1 MPLIAELI
9 CDVAGKGKMQ
19 LQSMSGSEGLSRP
32 FEYQV
37 EILCDKADLKLADF
51 LGKSMTVAV
60 TQPEGGTRYFN
71 GLVARFSH
79 SGRRTKQYFH
89 YQATLRPWFW
99 FLSRTQDCKI
109 FQDKTVVQIIEEVFG
124 DHGGLAKFKK
134 SLSGTYAN
142 WVYCV
147 QYRESDMNFVAR
159 MMEQEG
165 LYFYFEHT
173 ESGHEMVLCD
183 AISAHGSV
191 TGYETVPYG
200 ANWASR
206 GELLE
211 TITSWSAGVQVLPT
225 KVVLADFDFER
236 PSVQLRK
243 DHTVSR
249 THDQASFEVFDY
261 PGEFTVDGDGVSY
274 AKARA
279 QEQQAGFQ
287 VATAQTDARGVT
299 CGYTFKAKDLPDA
312 ALNDEYLVIST
323 SIYVEEGVHT
333 GGDDAGQGQYTCEFQ
348 AMPTADSY
356 RAPRV
361 TPKPMVYGPQT
372 AMVVGPPGDHIYTD
386 KYGRVKV
393 QFHWDRLG
401 AKDEKSS
408 CWVRVSQ
415 PWAGKGF
422 GAISI
427 PRIGDEVVVSFLE
440 GDPDQPLITG
450 RVYNADFMPPYE
462 LPAKSF
468 LTGILTRSMGK
479 TAAAEANELRFSD
492 DPGNEYIWL
501 QAQKDFHRE
510 VENNDTDTVKV
521 DQSITV
527 GGKRQ
532 EDIGGTMEQTVGGV
546 VKTTYGAD
554 HHHDVGGDY
563 IQGIAGALDM
573 KAGTDLAM
581 AAGSALG
588 IEAGQG
594 MDVKAGMDLKA
605 EGGMNV
611 HIKGGMNV
619 TIEAGMTLTLK
630 AGAGSIVIGPGTI
643 TIDAPMV
650 NINGGGSGGSAS
662 AASPGKPPAA
672 QKAEKPPA
680 DQDPN
685 AS

>member
-1 MPLIAELI
+1 MAQIAELI
-9 CDVAGKGKMQ
+9 CDVGGKGQMQ
-19 LQSMSGSEGLSRP
+19 LLSMSGSEGLSRP

-37 EILCDKADLKLADF
+37 EILCDKPDLKLADF

-71 GLVARFSH
+71 GLVARFAQ

-109 FQDKTVVQIIEEVFG
+109 FQEKTVVQIVEEVFG
-124 DHGGLAKFKK
+124 DHSGLSKFKK
-134 SLSGTYAN
+134 SLTASYTP

-147 QYRESDMNFVAR
+147 QYRESDMNFVSR
-159 MMEQEG
+159 MLEQEG
-165 LYFYFEHT
+165 IYYYFEHT

-183 AISAHGSV
+183 SISAHGSV
-191 TGYETVPYG
+191 SGYAQVPYR
-200 ANWASR
+200 ANWADRDDLMESVH
-206 GELLE
+206 
-211 TITSWSAGVQVLPT
+211 SWSAGVQVLPT

-236 PSVQLRK
+236 PSTSLSK
-243 DHTVSR
+243 THTVSR
-249 THDQASFEVFDY
+249 SHDQASFEVFDY
-261 PGEFTVDGDGVSY
+261 PGEYTQDGDGVAY
-274 AKARA
+274 AKVRA
-279 QEQQAGFQ
+279 QEQQAGFR
-287 VATAQTDARGVT
+287 VASAQTDARGVT
-299 CGYTFKAKDLPDA
+299 CGYTFKVKGLPDNS
-312 ALNDEYLVIST
+312 LDDEYLVIGT
-323 SIYVEEGVHT
+323 NIFVEEGVQI
-333 GGDDAGQGQYTCEFQ
+333 GGEEGSQGQYSCEFQ
-348 AMPTADSY
+348 AMPTADTY

-372 AMVVGPPGDHIYTD
+372 AKVVGPSGEPIYTD

-401 AKDEKSS
+401 QKDDKSS

-427 PRIGDEVVVSFLE
+427 PRIGDEVVISFLE

-450 RVYNADFMPPYE
+450 RVYNAEFMPPYQ
-462 LPAKSF
+462 LPDKSF
-468 LTGILTRSMGK
+468 LTGILTRSMGST
-479 TAAAEANELRFSD
+479 TATDANELRFCD
-492 DPGNEYIWL
+492 DPGKEYIWL

-532 EDIGGTMEQTVGGV
+532 ETIGGTMDQTVGGV

-563 IQGIAGALDM
+563 IQAIGG
-573 KAGTDLAM
+573 
-581 AAGSALG
+581 ALG
-588 IEAGQG
+588 IGAGGELSIDGGAAMGINAAQG
-594 MDVKAGMDLKA
+594 MDVKAGQDLKA

-643 TIDAPMV
+643 SIDAPMV

-662 AASPGKPPAA
+662 AASPPAPPTPE
-672 QKAEKPPA
+672 KAEEPPA
-680 DQDPN
+680 DKDPN